1 MKRSVSEPNHSVL
14 RKIVKLE
21 QMCGQTHFKFFS
33 SVVCST
39 ECKALLPNIS
49 HLTYNITAV
58 KSIITIT

>member
-33 SVVCST
+33 SVVF

>member
-1 MKRSVSEPNHSVL
+1 
-14 RKIVKLE
+14 
-21 QMCGQTHFKFFS
+21 MCVWTDTPKFFS
-33 SVVCST
+33 SVVF

>member
-21 QMCGQTHFKFFS
+21 QMCVWTDTPKFFS
-33 SVVCST
+33 SVVF

-49 HLTYNITAV
+49 HLTYNITTV